1 MKTFKITLLAALIS
15 SPLAAETFDETWEA
29 GIFVDY
35 IKTSTNKEN
44 LLEWENIDAGKGYGL
59 DLHKII
65 NEKWNVRF
73 ELATT
78 YYDIPQAHDI
88 DFGTRFGID
97 AVYKVEDS
105 GLYLFTGV
113 KRFDNAQDYNAV
125 NVGAGYNYQ
134 INDRYTV
141 YSEAAVY
148 RDINNG
154 FTDQGI
160 KIGLKYAFGDVKK
173 STTAKK
179 AAKQE
184 MKSEPA
190 LKSALLAAGNIDSD
204 NDGVIDSNDR
214 CANTPANIKV
224 DSEGCA
230 VYSEKQVAVNLN
242 ILFENNS
249 AQVKPTLVNDIQR
262 LADFMNDYQNTK
274 VAIEGHS
281 SSVGSE
287 KYNLN
292 LSQKRA
298 DAVKNILVDQFTVD
312 ASRLSTIGYG
322 ESRLIS
328 KGNTPADHEINRRVV
343 AKIETTVKAAVNK
356 D

>member
-15 SPLAAETFDETWEA
+15 SPLAAETFDETWDV
-29 GIFVDY
+29 GVFVDY
-35 IKTSTNKEN
+35 IKSSSNKDGLNEWQNIEN
-44 LLEWENIDAGKGYGL
+44 GKGYGL
-59 DLHKII
+59 DLQKII
-65 NEKWNVRF
+65 NEQWNVRF

-78 YYDIPQAHDI
+78 YYDIPHAHDI

-97 AVYKVEDS
+97 AVYKVEDT

-125 NVGAGYNYQ
+125 NVGAGYNFE
-134 INDRYTV
+134 INDRYSV
-141 YSEAAVY
+141 YSEAAIY

-154 FTDQGI
+154 LTDQGI

-173 STTAKK
+173 SSTAKK

-184 MKSEPA
+184 MRSEPA
-190 LKSALLAAGNIDSD
+190 LKSALLAGGNMDSD

-224 DSEGCA
+224 DSEGCT

-249 AQVKPTLVNDIQR
+249 AQVKPTLVNDIKR

-274 VAIEGHS
+274 VAIEGHT

-298 DAVKNILVDQFTVD
+298 DAVKNILVEKFTVD
-312 ASRLSTIGYG
+312 AGRLSTIGYG
-322 ESRLIS
+322 ETRLIS
-328 KGNTPADHEINRRVV
+328 QGNTPADHEINRRVV
-343 AKIETTVKAAVNK
+343 AKIEATVKAVVNK